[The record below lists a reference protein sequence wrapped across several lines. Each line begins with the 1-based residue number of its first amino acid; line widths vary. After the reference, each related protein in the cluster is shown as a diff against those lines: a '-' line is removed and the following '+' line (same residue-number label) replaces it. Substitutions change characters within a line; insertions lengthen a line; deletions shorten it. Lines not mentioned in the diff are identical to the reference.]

1 MTYQSKKLKDILQ
14 QQGDYDVL
22 TKENEAFGFFSF
34 KKVAVESKYQ
44 EQLLNENKDSPFS
57 LSENKYE
64 RIELMKCN
72 VNIYALKMII
82 RNNLKSIR
90 EIEIESCK
98 FFFNDE
104 DAQKSTNQV
113 TNLHMFSEINF
124 IWLIETFKFQDL
136 DSLDIK
142 LSEDPNIKTSLRTA
156 TMVLKS
162 TAKVQDTKQIQKEV
176 DNKVEHNLDPVLDQ
190 ENAQEL
196 FKCEKKCGFITYEY
210 KDLKKFF
217 KSYSKK
223 KISKFTQDLIWG
235 DLLYQEKYY
244 DQLYNN
250 ILEDIQENIRI
261 YKKYTKNA
269 YTDGKLI
276 IYGDVLKNGL
286 SRNQLYNV
294 IQMNCQKIN
303 GIIFKDCGK
312 IYPLEFSDL
321 MTQLFLIN
329 QIDSIAFIS
338 SVIDQQTL
346 YELQYLVN
354 MKEVKFFVLHKAYFL
369 KAEIANLLNLNEED
383 APIEINNFR
392 FTVLDI
398 QIKKTFE
405 FTPYS
410 FNLESI
416 YNKHDEQL
424 MDVEKTYQFQ
434 NYHPKQIQDQ
444 IVFYS
449 GKNVSIRSDF
459 DTENILFEYWDI
471 LEGAKN
477 KNHDKIDSFN
487 VNQDKLIKLIDYF
500 IELEDVNILNYN
512 LLITLI
518 KLIIEQDIKD
528 SYLSSIKNLKSVQCL
543 QDHISLSLAETI
555 SFEEEKNLNI
565 AYAYLKGFTRIK
577 DFNIY
582 YVANNEI
589 LFKDVSEN
597 SIKTK
602 EELNSKMNIDQM
614 ADFIDKK
621 SNDFEN
627 NFNFLKLKDIDV
639 TSMDLD
645 ESRLKILNKMIIAS
659 KNLKTLKLCDCH
671 FTNEKLQLIDFSKV
685 SQELELLDLSYNNNI
700 ESFAFLNAFFKQA
713 KKLKKLKLHVMDL
726 TDQQTESADFSL
738 VSPMLEELIL
748 EYNKLQ
754 GIGFLNKIF
763 QTAAANLQHLNL
775 LSCGLD
781 DEKFQSLNLPKGLK
795 KLNLSYNNMQLITA
809 ILHIGKTEDIELE
822 ELDLIYLQ
830 AGSALPDQ
838 YKQYLNAGS
847 LKGFRKLKST
857 ILQKNELFDIS
868 YVNMI
873 LNNCDAIEEL
883 TLSDQKFDNSQYMQ
897 LSYDKLTSLK
907 CCKILYGSSIDDFG
921 FMNKIFENCKNL
933 KQLYL
938 NESNIG
944 PYKFPS
950 SIIENIPVDLEE
962 FYFNGNTYGSINEIL
977 NKLFPRCQKLK
988 VLHLERNNI
997 SDYQIQQTDFKQV
1010 SAFLEDFNISTN
1022 IQISSYAFLQDLF
1035 DRASKLKKLN
1045 VSNNNATSDMIK
1057 SSLFEKASNL
1067 EKLDAENNSFYTDEF
1082 INNLNKSR
1090 NLFID
1095 IKSFEVTYI
1104 AVDKKDF
1111 INYFRVFDKY
1121 NLSNMKS
1128 LDQQE
1133 YKEFLKENNEEI
1145 SQLDIS
1151 LNSNGDEAQEEQNL
1165 EQNNNQKQGQK
1176 GKKAKKKQMK
1186 VYKNSKEAKFSN
1198 HINPLY
1204 FYTLFNFFDQIIDEE
1219 ESYDNV
1225 TNDVESVISLANYT
1239 KAMETLGM
1247 IESQN
1252 VYMHTDYYLFHLI
1265 NTQFSNKISKNLRE
1279 ILGQE
1284 KNFTTQKISQYLT
1297 EINLKNKKIYKNLDF
1312 LQIFFDK
1319 CENIQIIDLSKMNV
1333 SKKINLNF
1341 KTMQKLIEFNFND
1354 QDGRNKQCNAEFVA
1368 KIIKNAPQLQKL
1380 NLKNSNIKDSYL
1392 LDFSNNFEL
1401 LEFNFSGNK
1410 DAGSYEFMNVLFKNN
1425 QMLKKLYLSSLNE
1438 KINQIEF
1445 SLVPSKLEEIDLS
1458 DNKKDI
1464 VDVINKCIFNCS
1476 SLQKLNISHCG
1487 INYQDNFRIYYSSLS
1502 PQLLELDFSSNCYYY
1517 DMNFVPRLL
1526 ETCPLLQKLD
1536 MSNQVFDLTYD
1547 CICSTSFSQ
1556 HSLQEFKFSG
1566 NISYNSYEFVKDM
1579 ILTSKGFKK
1588 LCLQNIDL
1596 HSTRIDQF
1604 YFDQIGPYIEE
1615 LDISNHTYMTDL
1627 SFLNN
1632 LNTSNNFYTF
1642 IANNTVINNQMMKSV
1657 KIDQVF
1663 KNLKHLE
1670 FQQCYN
1676 FINLKFFNEIF
1687 KTATQLEIL
1696 NMSEMK
1702 IEQKLLNKVDFKLVP
1717 STLKEFIFNNNDLI
1731 TCFAFLKDLFAATQN
1746 SLESLSLSKCDLN
1759 TQKLKEVDFSLI
1771 SSKIQKIDLSQNDNL
1786 DSLEFLVP
1794 FFKQNQSTNLNT
1806 LKISKISFD
1815 MHLTLQK
1822 YSHQIQDLDYP
1833 FQNIDLE
1840 YFSHQE
1846 NQQSYSLSINIR
1858 KLLNYLQKDTNAKS
1872 FSQQIWQN
1880 QNARS
1885 KAFKNI
1891 LSSMLEQN
1899 MSSQSIKTITHFLYL
1914 MLREVKFQCKQYQP
1928 FNFIFSPYSLFQ
1940 QSQLIECNYDD
1951 NNSQSVI
1958 PDSYN
1963 LAFFTLDILKNNS
1976 EYIFGYDKFFFENF
1990 QEFYIQRLPKNTS
2003 DLEFIINLK
2012 KKMDEKKIK
2021 RAFLPI
2027 KLNLDFSKLQKLNL
2041 NEFDV
2046 LFYLNCV
2053 PPAEIYLS
2061 GMTVQFVKSW
2071 FAIQH
2076 SSPLSVKTTI
2086 DVKYDQI
2093 QNTSIANYLILI
2105 FSRIY
2110 IRNFEGKTL
2119 SSKIKKLL
2127 SNIGYS
2133 FFNVFGSPPKQYK
2146 FDHTVILLNEQLHTF
2161 IKQGKENFLRLLY
2174 PIYLFVCLFAVLYF
2188 SFNKSECGNS
2198 LSMYSYITY
2207 AGFGLVSLF
2216 LEFYIFSM
2224 CVKYMS
2230 HLVPEVKPDCRVT
2243 FPNPL
2248 INKVKT
2254 FIMDIEWLNQKLVNY
2269 ILLFVSS
2276 QLSRFDFLANIGFI
2290 IQAYQCSQKI
2300 IWVLGIATLS
2310 TTVLTSIVFF
2320 IQNFFGQ
2327 KTYSLL
2333 ITGSIDTIYQLCNVL
2348 EFQAAAEI
2356 LDFISPTNSVIIFK
2370 KMVNQR
2376 VFTSSLRI
2384 LFQDIPLIVLKALFL
2399 YTQGTLNASMI
2410 FSIVSSSIMALI
2422 SFNKFLTITPSR
2434 LGQEEFTKLNKQK
2447 RKEKLP
2453 QYITKL
2459 ASYEAKICKFN
2470 LYEMIKCIK
2479 SPKFYVDQIK
2489 AQNQVTSL
2497 SEIKKEVKL
2506 INDIRKFKSTSDL
2519 IQDFFGNLQYNDPK
2533 IDNPKPKNAQTFEE
2547 HEFNNLIS
2555 QKLNQ
2560 QQEVDDKN
2568 NQSTVK
2574 SHIKSQ
2580 TDLLLNGQSSSPLK
2594 KENQIELKNKEI
2606 SQTSEIQNL
2615 LKQ

>member
-1 MTYQSKKLKDILQ
+1 MTYQSKKLKDILL

-22 TKENEAFGFFSF
+22 NKENEAFGFFSF
-34 KKVAVESKYQ
+34 KKIAVEQKYQ
-44 EQLLNENKDSPFS
+44 DNLLNENKDSVFS

-64 RIELMKCN
+64 RIELIKCN

-90 EIEIESCK
+90 EIEIENCK
-98 FFFNDE
+98 FYFNDE
-104 DAQKSTNQV
+104 DAQKATNQV

-136 DSLDIK
+136 DSLEIK

-156 TMVLKS
+156 TMVLKN
-162 TAKVQDTKQIQKEV
+162 TAKVSDAKDIQKEV
-176 DNKVEHNLDPVLDQ
+176 DNKAEHNLEPILDQ
-190 ENAQEL
+190 ETAQEL

-269 YTDGKLI
+269 FTDGKLI

-329 QIDSIAFIS
+329 MIDSIAFIS

-346 YELQYLVN
+346 YELQYLVK

-369 KAEIANLLNLNEED
+369 KTEISNLLDLNEDD

-392 FTVLDI
+392 FTILDI
-398 QIKKTFE
+398 SIKKTFE

-416 YNKHDEQL
+416 YNKLDEQL

-434 NYHPKQIQDQ
+434 NFHPKQIQDQ

-459 DTENILFEYWDI
+459 DTENILFDYWDI
-471 LEGAKN
+471 LQGTKDLN
-477 KNHDKIDSFN
+477 QDKIDAFKS
-487 VNQDKLIKLIDYF
+487 NQDKLIKLIDYF

-518 KLIIEQDIKD
+518 NMIIEQDIKD
-528 SYLSSIKNLKSVQCL
+528 SYLSLIKNLKSVQCL
-543 QDHISLSLAETI
+543 QDHVSLSLAEKL
-555 SFEEEKNLNI
+555 FFAEEKHLNI
-565 AYAYLKGFTRIK
+565 TYAYIKGFTRVK

-582 YVANNEI
+582 YVIQNET
-589 LFKDVSEN
+589 LFKDISEN
-597 SIKTK
+597 SIQTQEKLT
-602 EELNSKMNIDQM
+602 SQMNILQISDY
-614 ADFIDKK
+614 IDKQSK
-621 SNDFEN
+621 EFEG
-627 NFNFLKLKDIDV
+627 NFNFLKLKDINLTTV
-639 TSMDLD
+639 DLND
-645 ESRLKILNKMIIAS
+645 SKLKLLNKIIIDS

-671 FTNEKLQLIDFSKV
+671 LTNEKLQFLDFSKV
-685 SQELELLDLSYNNNI
+685 SPQIETLDISYNSNI
-700 ESFAFLNAFFKQA
+700 ESFEFLNVFFKQA
-713 KKLKKLKLHVMDL
+713 KKLKKLNLHVMDL
-726 TDQQTESADFSL
+726 SDQQTESADFSL
-738 VSPMLEELIL
+738 VSSTLQELKL
-748 EYNKLQ
+748 QHNKLQ
-754 GIGFLNKIF
+754 GIGFMNKIF
-763 QTAAANLQHLNL
+763 QTATNLQILDL

-795 KLNLSYNNMQLITA
+795 KLDISYNTVQLITV
-809 ILHIGKTEDIELE
+809 IEHIGKIEDIEIEDLS
-822 ELDLIYLQ
+822 LIYLPG
-830 AGSALPDQ
+830 GSALPDQ
-838 YKQYLNAGS
+838 YKQYLKAGS
-847 LKGFRKLKST
+847 LKGLRKLKNVL
-857 ILQKNELFDIS
+857 LQKNDIFDINII
-868 YVNMI
+868 NMI
-873 LNNCDAIEEL
+873 LNNSDSIEEL
-883 TLSDQKFDNSQYMQ
+883 AISDQKLDNSKFMQ
-897 LSYDKLTSLK
+897 LSFDKLSSLT
-907 CCKILYGSSIDDFG
+907 CFKILYGANIDNFS
-921 FMNKIFENCKNL
+921 FLTKMFECCKNL
-933 KQLYL
+933 KKLYF
-938 NESNIG
+938 NESNIDD
-944 PYKFPS
+944 YRFPS
-950 SIIENIPVDLEE
+950 SIIEQIPTDLEE
-962 FYFNGNTYGSINEIL
+962 FYFNGNTYNSISDLL
-977 NKLFPRCQKLK
+977 NKLFVRCQKLK

-997 SDYQIQQTDFKQV
+997 QDYQITSVDFKQL
-1010 SAFLEDFNISTN
+1010 SFFLKDFNISTN
-1022 IQISSYAFLQDLF
+1022 PSIKSYGFLIDVF
-1035 DRASKLKKLN
+1035 KFASELKKLN
-1045 VSNNNATSDMIK
+1045 LSNNNATPSDVDI
-1057 SSLFEKASNL
+1057 SLFEKAFCL
-1067 EKLDAENNSFYTDEF
+1067 EKLDAENNTFYTDEF

-1090 NLFID
+1090 KLFID

-1121 NLSNMKS
+1121 NLSNLNS
-1128 LDQQE
+1128 LDQQA
-1133 YKEFLKENNEEI
+1133 YKEFLKDNNEET

-1151 LNSNGDEAQEEQNL
+1151 LNSNGDEAQQE

-1176 GKKAKKKQMK
+1176 GKKAKKKQIK

-1204 FYTLFNFFDQIIDEE
+1204 FYTLFNFFDQIIDDEE
-1219 ESYDNV
+1219 CYDNL
-1225 TNDVESVISLANYT
+1225 TNDAESVISFANYT

-1252 VYMHTDYYLFHLI
+1252 VYMHTEYYLFHLI
-1265 NTQFSNKISKNLRE
+1265 NTQFSNKISRNLRE
-1279 ILGQE
+1279 LLGQE
-1284 KNFTTQKISQYLT
+1284 KNFTTQKISQFLT

-1341 KTMQKLIEFNFND
+1341 KNMPKLVEFNFND
-1354 QDGRNKQCNAEFVA
+1354 QSKKNKECNAEFIA

-1380 NLKNSNIKDSYL
+1380 NLKNSNIKNSSL
-1392 LDFSNNFEL
+1392 LDFSNNNEL

-1410 DAGSYEFMNVLFKNN
+1410 KAENYEFMNVLFKNN
-1425 QMLKKLYLSSLNE
+1425 QKLKKLYLSSLSDN
-1438 KINQIEF
+1438 ISQIEF
-1445 SLVPSKLEEIDLS
+1445 SLVPTMIEEIDLS
-1458 DNKKDI
+1458 ENKQGI
-1464 VDVINKCIFNCS
+1464 VDIINQCIFNCQ
-1476 SLQKLNISHCG
+1476 SLQILNISNCG
-1487 INYQDNFRIYYSSLS
+1487 INYQDNFRICYTSIS
-1502 PQLLELDFSSNCYYY
+1502 PQLIELNFSSNCYYY
-1517 DMNFVPRLL
+1517 DMNFIPSLL
-1526 ETCPLLQKLD
+1526 ERCPKLLKLD
-1536 MSNQVFDLTYD
+1536 ISNQVFDLTYD
-1547 CICSTSFSQ
+1547 CVNSLGFSE
-1556 HSLQEFKFSG
+1556 HSLQEFKFCG
-1566 NISYNSYEFVKDM
+1566 NKSYNNYDFIKEM

-1588 LCLQNIDL
+1588 LCIQDIDL
-1596 HSTRIDQF
+1596 HTTRLTNF

-1615 LDISNHTYMTDL
+1615 LDISNHSYMTDI
-1627 SFLNN
+1627 SFLNHFN
-1632 LNTSNNFYTF
+1632 ASNNFYTL
-1642 IANNTVINNQMMKSV
+1642 IANNTVITNQMMNTV
-1657 KIDQVF
+1657 NIDTVF
-1663 KNLKHLE
+1663 KNLKRLE
-1670 FQQCYN
+1670 FEQCYN
-1676 FINLKFFNEIF
+1676 FINLKFFNQIF

-1696 NMSEMK
+1696 NMSDMK
-1702 IEQKLLNKVDFKLVP
+1702 IEQKLLNKIDFKLVP
-1717 STLKEFIFNNNDLI
+1717 STLRQFIFNKNDLI
-1731 TCFAFLKDLFAATQN
+1731 TNFGFLTDLFTSTQN
-1746 SLESLSLSKCDLN
+1746 SLEDLSLSKCDLKA
-1759 TQKLKEVDFSLI
+1759 QKLKEADFSLI
-1771 SSKIQKIDLSQNDNL
+1771 SSKIQKIDLSENDNL
-1786 DSLEFLVP
+1786 DNLEFLVP
-1794 FFKQNQSTNLNT
+1794 FFKQSHSTNLNT
-1806 LKISKISFD
+1806 LKISKISFE

-1833 FQNIDLE
+1833 FQNIDMDH
-1840 YFSHQE
+1840 FSYQE
-1846 NQQSYSLSINIR
+1846 NQKYQLSINVR
-1858 KLLNYLQKDTNAKS
+1858 KLLNYLQKDAHVKS

-1880 QNARS
+1880 QTARS

-1891 LSSMLEQN
+1891 LSSLMEQN
-1899 MSSQSIKTITHFLYL
+1899 MTSQSIKTTTHFLYL

-1940 QSQLIECNYDD
+1940 QSQLIECNYD
-1951 NNSQSVI
+1951 NNSNQNVI

-1963 LAFFTLDILKNNS
+1963 LAFFTLNVLNS
-1976 EYIFGYDKFFFENF
+1976 NTEYIFGYDKFFFENF
-1990 QEFYIQRLPKNTS
+1990 QEFYIQRFPKNTS

-2027 KLNLDFSKLQKLNL
+2027 KLNLDFSKLQKLNM
-2041 NEFDV
+2041 NEFDI

-2119 SSKIKKLL
+2119 SAKIKKLL

-2133 FFNVFGSPPKQYK
+2133 FFNVFGSPPRQYK

-2188 SFNKSECGNS
+2188 SFNKSQCGNS

-2207 AGFGLVSLF
+2207 AGFGFVSLF

-2290 IQAYQCSQKI
+2290 IQAYQCSDKI
-2300 IWVLGIATLS
+2300 IWILGIASLS

-2320 IQNFFGQ
+2320 IQNLIGQ
-2327 KTYSLL
+2327 KTYNLL

-2399 YTQGTLNASMI
+2399 YNQGTLNASMI

-2479 SPKFYVDQIK
+2479 SPKFYIDQIK
-2489 AQNQVTSL
+2489 AQNQTTSL
-2497 SEIKKEVKL
+2497 SEIKKEIKL
-2506 INDIRKFKSTSDL
+2506 INDIRKFKCTQDL
-2519 IQDFFGNLQYNDPK
+2519 IQDFFGNTQYNDPK
-2533 IDNPKPKNAQTFEE
+2533 MDIPKPNNQQNFQEL
-2547 HEFNNLIS
+2547 EFNNLIN
-2555 QKLNQ
+2555 QQLNK

-2574 SHIKSQ
+2574 SHVKSQ
-2580 TDLLLNGQSSSPLK
+2580 TDLLLNGQQSPQK
-2594 KENQIELKNKEI
+2594 KENKIELNKKE
-2606 SQTSEIQNL
+2606 SSLCLENQNL

>member
-1 MTYQSKKLKDILQ
+1 MTFQSKKLKDILQ

-34 KKVAVESKYQ
+34 KKIAVEQKNQ
-44 EQLLNENKDSPFS
+44 EKLLNEENDSALS
-57 LSENKYE
+57 LFENKYE
-64 RIELMKCN
+64 RIELTKCN

-98 FFFNDE
+98 FYFNDE

-142 LSEDPNIKTSLRTA
+142 LAEDPNLKTSLRTA
-156 TMVLKS
+156 TMVLKN

-176 DNKVEHNLDPVLDQ
+176 DNKVEHNLEPILNQ

-196 FKCEKKCGFITYEY
+196 FKCEKKCGYITYEY

-223 KISKFTQDLIWG
+223 KIGKFTQDLIWG

-269 YTDGKLI
+269 FTDGKLI

-329 QIDSIAFIS
+329 KIGSIAFIS

-354 MKEVKFFVLHKAYFL
+354 MKEVQFFVLHKAYFL
-369 KAEIANLLNLNEED
+369 KTEIINLLNLNEDD
-383 APIEINNFR
+383 APIQINNFR
-392 FTVLDI
+392 FTILDI
-398 QIKKTFE
+398 QIKKIFE

-416 YNKHDEQL
+416 YNKPDEQL
-424 MDVEKTYQFQ
+424 MDVEKIYQFQ

-459 DTENILFEYWDI
+459 DTENILFDYWDI
-471 LEGAKN
+471 LEGTKN
-477 KNHDKIDSFN
+477 LNYDKIDGFK
-487 VNQDKLIKLIDYF
+487 VNQDKLIKLVDYF

-518 KLIIEQDIKD
+518 NMIIEQDIKD
-528 SYLSSIKNLKSVQCL
+528 SYLASIKNLKSLQCL
-543 QDHISLSLAETI
+543 QDYISLSLAEKI
-555 SFEEEKNLNI
+555 FFAEEKHLNI

-582 YVANNEI
+582 YVINSET
-589 LFKDVSEN
+589 LFKDICEN
-597 SIKTK
+597 SIQTQ
-602 EELNSKMNIDQM
+602 EQLTTNMNILQISDY
-614 ADFIDKK
+614 IDKQSK
-621 SNDFEN
+621 EFEA
-627 NFNFLKLKDIDV
+627 NFNFLKLKEINLTTV
-639 TSMDLD
+639 DLN
-645 ESRLKILNKMIIAS
+645 ESKLKLLNKIIIAS
-659 KNLKTLKLCDCH
+659 KNLKNLKLCDCH
-671 FTNEKLQLIDFSKV
+671 FTNEKLDLIDFSKISSEIEV
-685 SQELELLDLSYNNNI
+685 FDISYNNNL
-700 ESFAFLNAFFKQA
+700 ESFAFLNKFFRQA
-713 KKLKKLKLHVMDL
+713 RKLKTLNLRVMDL
-726 TDQQTESADFSL
+726 SDQQTESADFSL
-738 VSPMLEELIL
+738 ISPTLEELIL

-754 GIGFLNKIF
+754 DIGFMNKIF
-763 QTAAANLQHLNL
+763 STAVNLQQLNL

-781 DEKFQSLNLPKGLK
+781 DEKFLSLNLPKGLK
-795 KLNLSYNNMQLITA
+795 KLNISYNSMQLITA
-809 ILHIGKTEDIELE
+809 IVHIGKRDDIELE
-822 ELDLIYLQ
+822 ELSVNLLG
-830 AGSALPDQ
+830 ASSALPDQ
-838 YKQYLNAGS
+838 YKQYLNSGS
-847 LKGFRKLKST
+847 LKGLSKLKMVF
-857 ILQKNELFDIS
+857 LQKNELFDIN
-868 YVNMI
+868 YINII
-873 LNNCDAIEEL
+873 LNNCEAIEDL
-883 TLSDQKFDNSQYMQ
+883 GISDQKFDNPQYCQ
-897 LSYDKLTSLK
+897 LSFDKLTSLK
-907 CCKILYGSSIDDFG
+907 CFQILYASVISDFS
-921 FMNKIFENCKNL
+921 FLNKIFESCKNL
-933 KQLYL
+933 KKIYL
-938 NESNIG
+938 NESIIDQ
-944 PYKFPS
+944 YKLPS
-950 SIIENIPVDLEE
+950 SIIEYIPADLEE
-962 FYFNGNTYGSINEIL
+962 FYFNGNSYHSIDDLL
-977 NKLFPRCQKLK
+977 NKLFARCQKLK
-988 VLHLERNNI
+988 VLHIERNNI
-997 SDYQIQQTDFKQV
+997 EDYQIQNIHFYEV
-1010 SAFLEDFNISTN
+1010 STHLEDFNISTN
-1022 IQISSYAFLQDLF
+1022 PSITSYAFLADLF
-1035 DRASKLKKLN
+1035 NHASKLKKLN
-1045 VSNNNATSDMIK
+1045 VSNNNVSSSMIN
-1057 SSLFEKASNL
+1057 SSQFKKAVNL

-1128 LDQQE
+1128 LDQQA
-1133 YKEFLKENNEEI
+1133 YKDFLKDNNGES

-1151 LNSNGDEAQEEQNL
+1151 FNSNGDEAQDEQNI
-1165 EQNNNQKQGQK
+1165 EQNNHQKQGQK
-1176 GKKAKKKQMK
+1176 AQKTKKKQMK

-1204 FYTLFNFFDQIIDEE
+1204 FYTLFNFFDQIIGDEE
-1219 ESYDNV
+1219 NYDNI
-1225 TNDVESVISLANYT
+1225 TDDAGSVISLENYT
-1239 KAMETLGM
+1239 RAMETLGM

-1252 VYMHTDYYLFHLI
+1252 VYMHTEYYLFHLI

-1284 KNFTTQKISQYLT
+1284 KNFTTQKISQFLT
-1297 EINLKNKKIYKNLDF
+1297 EINLKNKKIYNNLDF

-1333 SKKINLNF
+1333 SKKVNINL
-1341 KTMQKLIEFNFND
+1341 KSMPKLIEFNFND
-1354 QDGRNKQCNAEFVA
+1354 QDEKNKECNSEFVA
-1368 KIIKNAPQLQKL
+1368 QIIKNAPSLQKL
-1380 NLKNSNIKDSYL
+1380 HLQNSNIKNTNL
-1392 LDFSNNFEL
+1392 FDFSNNYDL
-1401 LEFNFSGNK
+1401 LELNFSGNK
-1410 DAGSYEFMNVLFKNN
+1410 KAESYQFMNVLFKQN
-1425 QMLKKLYLSSLNE
+1425 QKLKKLQLSSLNDN
-1438 KINQIEF
+1438 ISQIQF
-1445 SLVPSKLEEIDLS
+1445 DLIPKNLEEINLS
-1458 DNKKDI
+1458 DNKYGTVVDI
-1464 VDVINKCIFNCS
+1464 INQCIYNCQN
-1476 SLQKLNISHCG
+1476 LKILNISNCA
-1487 INYQDNFRIYYSSLS
+1487 INYQDNFRIHYTSLS
-1502 PQLLELDFSSNCYYY
+1502 PQLLELNFSFNNYYY
-1517 DMNFVPRLL
+1517 NMDFIPSLL
-1526 ETCPLLQKLD
+1526 ETCPQLQKLD
-1536 MSNQVFDLTYD
+1536 ISNQVFDLTYD
-1547 CICSTSFSQ
+1547 CVHYRSFNE
-1556 HSLQEFKFSG
+1556 HSLQEFTFSG
-1566 NISYNSYEFVKDM
+1566 NKSYNNYDFVKDM
-1579 ILTSKGFKK
+1579 ILTSKNFKK
-1588 LCLQNIDL
+1588 LCIQDIDL
-1596 HSTRIDQF
+1596 HTSRVTSF
-1604 YFDQIGPYIEE
+1604 YFDQIGPFIEE
-1615 LDISNHTYMTDL
+1615 LDISDHKYMTDL
-1627 SFLNN
+1627 SFLNYFN
-1632 LNTSNNFYTF
+1632 SSNKFYTL
-1642 IANNTVINNQMMKSV
+1642 IANNTVINNQMMNTV
-1657 KIDQVF
+1657 NIDKVF
-1663 KNLKHLE
+1663 KNLKRLE

-1676 FINLKFFNEIF
+1676 FISLKFFNEIF

-1696 NMSEMK
+1696 NMSDMK
-1702 IEQKLLNKVDFKLVP
+1702 IEQKLLNKIDFKQIP
-1717 STLKEFIFNNNDLI
+1717 STLKEFLFNNNDLI
-1731 TCFAFLKDLFAATQN
+1731 TNFVFLTDLFTSTQN
-1746 SLESLSLSKCDLN
+1746 SLEKLSLSKCDLN
-1759 TQKLKEVDFSLI
+1759 AQKLKGADFSLI
-1771 SSKIQKIDLSQNDNL
+1771 SSKIQKIDLSENDNL

-1794 FFKQNQSTNLNT
+1794 FFKQSHSTNLNT
-1806 LKISKISFD
+1806 LKISKISFE

-1846 NQQSYSLSINIR
+1846 NQQSYQLGINVR
-1858 KLLNYLQKDTNAKS
+1858 KLLNYLQKDTHAKS
-1872 FSQQIWQN
+1872 ASQQIWQN
-1880 QNARS
+1880 QTARS

-1899 MSSQSIKTITHFLYL
+1899 MTLQSIKTITHFLYL

-1940 QSQLIECNYDD
+1940 QSQLIDCNYN
-1951 NNSQSVI
+1951 NNSSETII

-1963 LAFFTLDILKNNS
+1963 LAFFTLDILNNNT

-1990 QEFYIQRLPKNTS
+1990 QEFYIQRFPKNTS

-2027 KLNLDFSKLQKLNL
+2027 KLNLDISKLEKLNM

-2110 IRNFEGKTL
+2110 IQNFEGKTL

-2146 FDHTVILLNEQLHTF
+2146 FDHTVILLNEQLNTF

-2174 PIYLFVCLFAVLYF
+2174 PIYLFVCLFAVLFF
-2188 SFNKSECGNS
+2188 SFNKSQCGNS
-2198 LSMYSYITY
+2198 LSIYSYITY
-2207 AGFGLVSLF
+2207 AGFGVVSLF
-2216 LEFYIFSM
+2216 LEFYIFSI

-2300 IWVLGIATLS
+2300 IWVLGIASLS

-2320 IQNFFGQ
+2320 IQNFYGK

-2479 SPKFYVDQIK
+2479 SPKFYIDQIK
-2489 AQNQVTSL
+2489 AQNQTISL
-2497 SEIKKEVKL
+2497 NEIKKEVKL

-2519 IQDFFGNLQYNDPK
+2519 IQDFFGNIQYNDPK
-2533 IDNPKPKNAQTFEE
+2533 VDIPKQKNVQTFEE
-2547 HEFNNLIS
+2547 LEFNNLIN
-2555 QKLNQ
+2555 QNLNK
-2560 QQEVDDKN
+2560 QQELDDKN

-2580 TDLLLNGQSSSPLK
+2580 TELLLNGLHSPQK
-2594 KENQIELKNKEI
+2594 NENKIELNQKE
-2606 SQTSEIQNL
+2606 SSLSLENQNL